1 MVATYRLKISDTCC
15 DTLDKTSIEDATV
28 SAIHVRYNRERIL
41 VSLRKTIISKSRV
54 YKKKETLKPDKGQKY
69 EVNVG
74 GNELIVYLYLLF
86 FRTFWHNAAVISLA
100 QRTVN
105 AALWVIVC
113 GAAKHL
119 MPCIQ
124 RQTSRSV
131 RAEIQRKR
139 RKDPCSLSLP
149 ATSPRDRSLNQ
160 RNYLF
165 FFAHNDL
172 AWSLHSTITRRIV
185 WRSAERRLSMP
196 IPGRIGH
203 EGNVGAFCPLS
214 QHRLRTCL
222 SSWGI
227 AGDKSSAASPF
238 LPFPVGALPSTRE
251 RVTLRFRSRRCAP
264 HTSRRS
270 SHHCGTRDKG
280 ALNVLKTPRTGVCPL
295 AQS

>member
-1 MVATYRLKISDTCC
+1 
-15 DTLDKTSIEDATV
+15 
-28 SAIHVRYNRERIL
+28 
-41 VSLRKTIISKSRV
+41 
-54 YKKKETLKPDKGQKY
+54 
-69 EVNVG
+69 
-74 GNELIVYLYLLF
+74 
-86 FRTFWHNAAVISLA
+86 
-100 QRTVN
+100 
-105 AALWVIVC
+105 
-113 GAAKHL
+113 

-124 RQTSRSV
+124 RQTSHSV

-139 RKDPCSLSLP
+139 RKDPCSLPS
-149 ATSPRDRSLNQ
+149 ATSLARDRSLNQ
-160 RNYLF
+160 RDYLF

-185 WRSAERRLSMP
+185 WRSAERRLS
-196 IPGRIGH
+196 IPERIGR

-238 LPFPVGALPSTRE
+238 LPSLVRCRGSTRE

-280 ALNVLKTPRTGVCPL
+280 ALNVLKTPRTGSAHSPNRSLRTRTPFFSPECTHGVCADGAFCRERRVVECTSFRIHTEKRWELTFRDPL
-295 AQS
+295 DISKEKDLKSLNYLRHVS